1 MTGTA
6 APRLRVLVADD
17 HEPTREDV
25 RRALTRD
32 SRFEICAEAVD
43 ASGAVAAALR
53 EHPDLC
59 LLDIRMPGGGLL
71 ALWEIVSRL
80 PETRIVMLTVSEDDA
95 DLFAALRSGAS
106 GYLLKDISPRLLPD
120 CLRDVHEG
128 RAVIAPQLVSRVVA
142 EFRSGDPRRRALAST
157 HELLRRL
164 TSREWQVLEELRHQR
179 STNQVAAR
187 LLISP
192 SAVRAHIASIVRKLG
207 VADRNE
213 AVALLESR
221 GQAVSPL

>member
-32 SRFEICAEAVD
+32 ARFEICAQAAD
-43 ASGAVAAALR
+43 ASEAVAAALR
-53 EHPDLC
+53 ERPHLC

-71 ALWEIVSRL
+71 GLWEIASRL

-106 GYLLKDISPRLLPD
+106 GYLLKDVNPRLLPD
-120 CLRDVHEG
+120 RLLDVHEG
-128 RAVIAPQLVSRVVA
+128 KAVIAPQLVARVIA

-157 HELLRRL
+157 HELLQRL
-164 TSREWQVLEELRHQR
+164 TSREWQILEELRHER
-179 STNQVAAR
+179 STKQIAAR

-192 SAVRAHIASIVRKLG
+192 SAVRTHITSIVRKLD
-207 VADRNE
+207 VADRKQ

-221 GQAVSPL
+221 AQEDPSG